1 MTGKRIGYI
10 RTSTT
15 DQNTARQLDGVPL
28 DKVFQEKL
36 SGKNR
41 DRPQLKLCM
50 EFLREGD
57 TLLVHSLD
65 RLGRNVRDLMDIVEE
80 LTTKGVTVSFSH
92 PALSFSGDNDSPI
105 NKLLFLLLAGFA
117 EMERSLILE
126 RAREGVALAKCCTT
140 CGKTRAD
147 HGTSNHK
154 FINKYSG
161 RAPAI
166 RSNNGKEEKML
177 TAVAQG
183 LSIAETARIV
193 GVSRQTVYSWMAK
206 RKPAASEVAA

>member
-15 DQNTARQLDGVPL
+15 DQNTARQLEDVPL
-28 DKVFQEKL
+28 DKTFTDQL

-41 DRPQLKLCM
+41 ERPQLILCM

-65 RLGRNVRDLMDIVEE
+65 RLGRNVRDLMDIVGE
-80 LTTKGVTVSFSH
+80 LTAKGVTVSFLH
-92 PALSFSGDNDSPI
+92 PALSFSGDDSPI

-117 EMERSLILE
+117 EMERSLLLE
-126 RAREGVALAKCCTT
+126 RMKEGVAIAKRCVT
-140 CGKTRAD
+140 CGKTRAEHD
-147 HGTSNHK
+147 HANHA
-154 FINKYSG
+154 FASKYLG

-166 RSNNGKEEKML
+166 RSNNGKLEEL
-177 TAVAQG
+177 RRLYVLSTPVA
-183 LSIAETARIV
+183 EMARQLK
-193 GVSRQTVYSWMAK
+193 VSRQTIYSQLAVLK
-206 RKPAASEVAA
+206 QSEVAV